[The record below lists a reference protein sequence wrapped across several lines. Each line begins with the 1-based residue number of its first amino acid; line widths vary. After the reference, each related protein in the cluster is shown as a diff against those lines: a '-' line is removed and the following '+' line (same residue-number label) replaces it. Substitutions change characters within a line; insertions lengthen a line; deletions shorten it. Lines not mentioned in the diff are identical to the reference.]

1 MERLKATFYDRQR
14 QLNEAKTKMKEVT
27 GTSSEVPQTDRKEGR
42 SPFDEYNSDNINFVR
57 GDEED
62 QSADISI
69 DDHLEKLGDLDTLK
83 IA

>member
-1 MERLKATFYDRQR
+1 MERLKQKFYDTKN
-14 QLNEAKTKMKEVT
+14 QLTEAKTKMKEAT
-27 GTSSEVPQTDRKEGR
+27 GASSEVPQNDRKEAR
-42 SPFDEYNSDNINFVR
+42 SPFDEYASDNINFVP

-69 DDHLEKLGDLDTLK
+69 DDNLEKLGDLDTLK